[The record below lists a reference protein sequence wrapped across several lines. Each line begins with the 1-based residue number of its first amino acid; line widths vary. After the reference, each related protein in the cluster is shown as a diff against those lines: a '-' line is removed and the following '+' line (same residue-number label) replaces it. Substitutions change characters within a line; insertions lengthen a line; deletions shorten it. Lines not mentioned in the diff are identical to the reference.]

1 MTAENISAIPNQ
13 PNSNS
18 FWQIP
23 MIVFAGL
30 LVLVTVL
37 FYDTLVSM
45 VDIWWRSETFAHG
58 FLIAPIS
65 LWLIWQKRHEI
76 MQIIPEPSYLALPLL
91 LANGL
96 VWFLADLVDINVIR
110 QAAFVAFIPLT
121 LFALWGWQLVKA
133 LMFPLAFLFFAVP
146 VGEGLI
152 PPLMEFTA
160 DFTVAMV
167 QLTGIPVYREG
178 LFFELPTGN
187 WSVVEGCSGVRY
199 LIASITLGTL
209 YAYLTYTSYT
219 KRTIFI
225 IAAIIIPIFANGFR
239 AFMIVMIAH
248 FSDMKLALGV
258 DHFIYGWVWF
268 GIVIFVMFFVGSFWR
283 DEANDEE
290 NDKLNNSTNAIRAD
304 KKKLFTSAAAVCLL
318 MLTWPSLAW
327 IQENRSVDN
336 LQVKLQLSGTEKWTE
351 VDSSFTQ
358 WLPSYQAPATELNK
372 TFESNGKKVGL
383 YIALY
388 NNQKQDQ
395 ELVNS
400 QNVMIEQKHEIWSEK
415 GKGKSVL
422 DMSSTG
428 VEVNE
433 SVLRSSK
440 QSLYINHWYWIDGNS
455 TSNEYVAKLVDAR
468 MRLFSDQP
476 IAAGIVVYTELGE
489 NKQSAKENLEEFVR
503 DMMPKIESSLINSV
517 TQ

>member
-1 MTAENISAIPNQ
+1 MTAESISTVPNQ
-13 PNSNS
+13 HNSNS
-18 FWQIP
+18 SWQMPTAI
-23 MIVFAGL
+23 FTGL
-30 LVLVTVL
+30 LILAMVL
-37 FYDTLVSM
+37 FYDTLASM

-65 LWLIWQKRHEI
+65 LWLIWQKRHELV
-76 MQIIPEPSYLALPLL
+76 QITPNPNYLALPLL

-96 VWFLADLVDINVIR
+96 IWFLADLVDINVIR
-110 QAAFVAFIPLT
+110 QAVFVAFIPLM
-121 LFALWGWQLVKA
+121 LFALWGWQMVKV
-133 LMFPLAFLFFAVP
+133 LMFPLMFLFFAVP

-152 PPLMEFTA
+152 PPLMDFTA

-178 LFFELPTGN
+178 TFFELPTGN

-225 IAAIIIPIFANGFR
+225 IAAIVVPIIANGFR
-239 AFMIVMIAH
+239 AYMIVMIAH

-268 GIVIFVMFFVGSFWR
+268 GIVIFVMFFIGSFWR
-283 DEANDEE
+283 DKFDSEE
-290 NDKLNNSTNAIRAD
+290 NDTVNNPTNGIKAD
-304 KKKLFTSAAAVCLL
+304 KKKLHISAAAVCLL
-318 MLTWPSLAW
+318 ILAWPSLGW
-327 IQENRSVDN
+327 IQENSSVDS
-336 LQVKLQLSGTEKWTE
+336 LQVNLQLSGTEKWAE

-358 WLPSYQAPATELNK
+358 WMPSYQVPATEFNK
-372 TFESNGKKVGL
+372 TFESNGQKVGL
-383 YIALY
+383 HIALY
-388 NNQKQDQ
+388 TNQKQDQ

-400 QNVMIEQKHEIWSEK
+400 QNVMIKQKHEIWSEK
-415 GKGKSVL
+415 GHGKAIV
-422 DMSSTG
+422 DMSGAES
-428 VEVNE
+428 EVNE
-433 SVLRSSK
+433 SVLKSYN

-455 TSNEYVAKLVDAR
+455 TSNEYVAKFVDAK

-489 NKQSAKENLEEFVR
+489 NKQPAKETLAEFVR
-503 DMMPKIESSLINSV
+503 DMMPVIESSLINSV